1 MTINICAEL
10 GCEHFG
16 VALREQSHMA
26 LALQVENLLRV
37 RNSMEQ
43 WRNEDE
49 KTRGKWGG
57 GGETQVQILTDPQ
70 PCTRNPLR
78 GDVGLGVKFS
88 NRIGIK
94 YFTEWSLYE
103 KGIPIMTCTGQS
115 VVSDQLHQHHLGT
128 C

>member
-57 GGETQVQILTDPQ
+57 EGKHRYKYLQIL
-70 PCTRNPLR
+70 NPAQ
-78 GDVGLGVKFS
+78 
-88 NRIGIK
+88 
-94 YFTEWSLYE
+94 E
-103 KGIPIMTCTGQS
+103 IP
-115 VVSDQLHQHHLGT
+115 
-128 C
+128 